1 VDGDALQEE
10 KQRLA
15 SFVKEKWDCASWLV
29 TQESERSGTRLQWS
43 FDILYLDLPTFRP
56 TYVQAYHLLPEELKG
71 IPLRDWNAPCFLKLG
86 G

>member
-1 VDGDALQEE
+1 M
-10 KQRLA
+10 
-15 SFVKEKWDCASWLV
+15 

-71 IPLRDWNAPCFLKLG
+71 IPLRDWNAPCFLKFG

>member
-1 VDGDALQEE
+1 M
-10 KQRLA
+10 
-15 SFVKEKWDCASWLV
+15 CASWLV

-71 IPLRDWNAPCFLKLG
+71 IPLRDWNAPCFLKFGVSLG
-86 G
+86 ARTGQFSMSRCSLR